1 MPLQAHMQ
9 YVSVDDHLLE
19 PPDLWTSRMPA
30 RWRDAAPRIVETDED
45 LTGDF
50 GQPIAAGSE
59 GWLFDGTVVT
69 HPIGMAIAGVP
80 LEERR
85 PGPLRYEAVRP
96 GSWSAKDRI
105 ADMDDDGVA
114 VQVCFPT
121 FSRFAGTR
129 FLTCSDR
136 DLARACVE
144 AYNDFLF
151 DEWCA
156 YAPDRQIP
164 MVLLPLWDVEA
175 CVAEVVRTAE
185 LGARAVSFPE
195 NPAPLGLPSLF
206 DRAWDPLWAAVQDTQ
221 MVLCTHI
228 GTSGVTPAPSADAPH
243 SVSSALM
250 PVSSWTTM
258 VSFLLSH
265 VFHDFPG
272 VRLVLSE
279 GGIGWIPAAL
289 ERADYIWQQHRHS
302 RDDLDLTVRPSDL
315 YANNVYGC
323 VLDDTIGMD
332 LRDRIGVNHILFE
345 SDYPHA
351 DSKWPSSRQYAEK
364 LLADVPDEEAHLM
377 IERNARELF
386 RFPRTDTVAEA
397 TVSAR

>member
-1 MPLQAHMQ
+1 MPLQPHMQ

-19 PPDLWTSRMPA
+19 PPDLWTSRLPA
-30 RWRDAAPRIVETDED
+30 RWRDAAPRVVETTEP

-50 GQPIAAGSE
+50 GQPVPAGSE
-59 GWLFDGTVVT
+59 AWLFDGALVT

-96 GSWSAKDRI
+96 GSWSVKERI
-105 ADMDDDGVA
+105 ADMDADGVA

-121 FSRFAGTR
+121 FPRFAGTR

-175 CVAEVVRTAE
+175 CVAEVERTAAR
-185 LGARAVSFPE
+185 GARAVSFPE
-195 NPAPLGLPSLF
+195 NPAPLGLPSVF
-206 DRAWDPLWAAVQDTQ
+206 DHAWDPLWAAIQEAGLV
-221 MVLCTHI
+221 VCTHI
-228 GTSGVTPAPSADAPH
+228 GTSGATPAPSADAPH
-243 SVSSALM
+243 SVTSSLM

-258 VSFLLSH
+258 VAFLLSH
-265 VFHDFPG
+265 VFHAFPG

-302 RDDLDLTVRPSDL
+302 RDDLHPTVRPSEL
-315 YANNVYGC
+315 YATNVYGC
-323 VLDDTIGMD
+323 VLDDTVGVE
-332 LRDRIGVNHILFE
+332 LRDRIGVDRILFE

-351 DSKWPSSRQYAEK
+351 DSKWPGSRAYAAE
-364 LLADVPDEEAHLM
+364 LLAGVADEDAHRM
-377 IERNARELF
+377 IEGNARALF
-386 RFPRTDTVAEA
+386 RFPRTGAPAQEA
-397 TVSAR
+397 LSAR